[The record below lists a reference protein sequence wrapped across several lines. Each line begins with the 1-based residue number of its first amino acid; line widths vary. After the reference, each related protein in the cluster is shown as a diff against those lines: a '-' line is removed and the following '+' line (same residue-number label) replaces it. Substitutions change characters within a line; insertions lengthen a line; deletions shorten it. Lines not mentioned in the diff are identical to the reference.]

1 MITIKEN
8 DKPKIR
14 QCKMLCDVPLDEKLN
29 KYELTKYLNKHQS
42 SIIIGVPGSGKT
54 SLLYSLFK
62 SKPLL
67 KGVYDKVF
75 VIQPPSSRSSMSD
88 DIFSKL
94 PVEQVFE
101 DLNLESLESIDANLH
116 EGSNCLI
123 MDDVTA
129 SIKDN
134 EIRKKLRQ
142 FMYNRRHKHLSIF
155 FLVQSYKS
163 IHKDIRKI
171 FNNIFAF
178 RCSKSEF
185 EDIFDEVIESKKK
198 HIDEIIKLVFDSPHQ
213 FLFINLET
221 QNMMK
226 GFHTLEFPDEN

>member
-8 DKPKIR
+8 EVPKVR
-14 QCKMLCDVPLDEKLN
+14 KCKMLCDTQLHEKLE

-42 SIIIGVPGSGKT
+42 SIIIGTPGSGKT
-54 SLLYSLFK
+54 SLLYTLFK

-67 KGVYDKVF
+67 KGVFDKVF
-75 VIQPPSSRSSMSD
+75 IIQPPSSRNSMSD

-94 PVEQVFE
+94 PENQVFE
-101 DLNLESLESIDANLH
+101 DLDLETLEAIDANLD

-129 SIKDN
+129 SLKDN
-134 EIRKKLRQ
+134 SIRKKLRQ
-142 FMYNRRHKHLSIF
+142 LLYNRRHKHLSIF

-185 EDIFDEVIESKKK
+185 EDIFDEVVESKKK
-198 HIDEIIKLVFDSPHQ
+198 YLDDIIQLVYDAPHE

-226 GFHTLEFPDEN
+226 GFHSLEFPSEN

>member
-1 MITIKEN
+1 MLTIKEN
-8 DKPKIR
+8 EVPKIR
-14 QCKMLCDVPLDEKLN
+14 KCKMLCDTKLDEKLEN
-29 KYELTKYLNKHQS
+29 YELTKYLNKHQS

-54 SLLYSLFK
+54 SLLYTLFK

-75 VIQPPSSRSSMSD
+75 IIQPPSSRNSMSD

-94 PVEQVFE
+94 PPEQVFD
-101 DLNLESLESIDANLH
+101 DLDLETLEKIDANLH

-129 SIKDN
+129 SLKDN
-134 EIRKKLRQ
+134 EIRKKMRQ
-142 FMYNRRHKHLSIF
+142 LMYNRRHKHLSIF

-178 RCSKSEF
+178 RCSKCEF
-185 EDIFDEVIESKKK
+185 EDIFDEVIESKKQYL
-198 HIDEIIKLVFDSPHQ
+198 DDIIQMVYDKPHE

-221 QNMMK
+221 QNMFK
-226 GFHTLEFPDEN
+226 GFHSLVFPTEK

>member
-8 DKPKIR
+8 EKPNLKKC
-14 QCKMLCDVPLDEKLN
+14 QMKCDVPLDEKLN

-67 KGVYDKVF
+67 KGVFNKVF

-94 PVEQVFE
+94 PEDQVFE
-101 DLNLESLESIDANLH
+101 DLNLETLEKIDANLH
-116 EGSNCLI
+116 EGSNCMI

-129 SIKDN
+129 SLKDN

-185 EDIFDEVIESKKK
+185 EDIFDEVVESKKK
-198 HIDEIIKLVFDSPHQ
+198 YLDDIIRLVYDAPHE

-226 GFHTLEFPDEN
+226 GFHSIEFPEET

>member
-8 DKPKIR
+8 DKPKVR
-14 QCKMLCDVPLDEKLN
+14 KCKMLCDTMLDEKLE

-42 SIIIGVPGSGKT
+42 SIIIGMPGSGKT
-54 SLLYSLFK
+54 SLLYTLFK

-67 KGVYDKVF
+67 KGVFDKVF
-75 VIQPPSSRSSMSD
+75 IIQPPSSRNSMSD

-94 PVEQVFE
+94 PEEQVFD
-101 DLNLESLESIDANLH
+101 DLTLETLEKIDADLH

-129 SIKDN
+129 SLKDN
-134 EIRKKLRQ
+134 SIRKKLRQ
-142 FMYNRRHKHLSIF
+142 LIYNRRHKHLSIF

-185 EDIFDEVIESKKK
+185 EDIFDEVVESKKK
-198 HIDEIIKLVFDSPHQ
+198 YLDDIIQIVYDKSHE

-221 QNMMK
+221 QNMFK
-226 GFHTLEFPDEN
+226 GFDSLVFPEEH